1 MTTAFWTFTMDVV
14 ITINMKKIQFFAPV
28 STSASDTCAGGL
40 EIEKNSV
47 AKMFLHYF
55 WKKNVASCAMD
66 TRADTSK
73 KIVWTYCD
81 FKISSP
87 CPDPYKK
94 LTPPTNFR

>member
-1 MTTAFWTFTMDVV
+1 MDVV

-55 WKKNVASCAMD
+55 
-66 TRADTSK
+66 
-73 KIVWTYCD
+73 
-81 FKISSP
+81 
-87 CPDPYKK
+87 
-94 LTPPTNFR
+94 